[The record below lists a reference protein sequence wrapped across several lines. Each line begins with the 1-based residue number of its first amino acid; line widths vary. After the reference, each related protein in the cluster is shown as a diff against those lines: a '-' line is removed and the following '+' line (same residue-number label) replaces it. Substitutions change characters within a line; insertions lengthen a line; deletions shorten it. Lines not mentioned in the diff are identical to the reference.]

1 MSNHAL
7 ANLPVKTLGRLLAQP
22 GALNSQDFEEAM
34 GVAMTKVHD
43 MDGKDC
49 IRVLGA
55 LMHVPSATRPDSASL
70 QALGARLSAGLADIS
85 NNDMAEL
92 AENLAEVSVPVAPVF
107 ARLSAAFSLRVSGA
121 SAPQLTKVASAFAR
135 ARLADRRLFPRMAQG
150 ALKQLHVFS
159 PPDLS
164 SFVSAFAAVGLC
176 HEPLLA
182 ASAKVLVAFGPRLS
196 ALDLAL
202 VAFAYAQF
210 FLVFPGVT
218 SMLQARLP
226 ECAHELPLERLA
238 ELTVSCARLDVK
250 SPELQAALARNLQ
263 LGPLSDE
270 LFGQVCGLVG
280 LGFLTAAAVA
290 NGNRAHAQ
298 GVWWLL
304 DLLESLGL
312 AAEDARLER
321 GGAVAEF
328 WGSALGALF
337 PALQGFFPVLSP
349 TEIATAYR
357 ALRQLPPCLVR
368 AMPNSPCWQAHEQL
382 ALRCLSLASV
392 EAFDFQLQTSLLY
405 SQLCLYPE
413 LWSNGNEGASL
424 TNPTWAPFLTSFTAS
439 SAAWQQME
447 PPAEMEPRTAEQAA
461 ALQLL
466 WKPENLEKASK
477 AEHRNRPVALELQ
490 EYIRAS
496 SAGAAVE
503 GPLWEGPCEIHAA
516 VGTLAFCLM
525 PEEAYF
531 KLGRQESFSQDLD
544 EEKGE
549 LCHEMAAQLH
559 LLRAR
564 GWHVKALSFH
574 TWRRLGRS
582 QRQGRANRYPSKPLV

>member
-1 MSNHAL
+1 MSVRVVSRRLLPDVLCSHSWVSGSLGGRRIGWHAASTRFATAAEVGVALGQAMSNHAL

-210 FLVFPGVT
+210 FLVFPGGGYW
-218 SMLQARLP
+218 
-226 ECAHELPLERLA
+226 
-238 ELTVSCARLDVK
+238 
-250 SPELQAALARNLQ
+250 
-263 LGPLSDE
+263 GPHYKGIL
-270 LFGQVCGLVG
+270 LFGDY
-280 LGFLTAAAVA
+280 F
-290 NGNRAHAQ
+290 
-298 GVWWLL
+298 
-304 DLLESLGL
+304 
-312 AAEDARLER
+312 
-321 GGAVAEF
+321 
-328 WGSALGALF
+328 LGAPYF
-337 PALQGFFPVLSP
+337 
-349 TEIATAYR
+349 R
-357 ALRQLPPCLVR
+357 K
-368 AMPNSPCWQAHEQL
+368 
-382 ALRCLSLASV
+382 
-392 EAFDFQLQTSLLY
+392 
-405 SQLCLYPE
+405 
-413 LWSNGNEGASL
+413 
-424 TNPTWAPFLTSFTAS
+424 
-439 SAAWQQME
+439 
-447 PPAEMEPRTAEQAA
+447 PRT
-461 ALQLL
+461 LNP
-466 WKPENLEKASK
+466 KP
-477 AEHRNRPVALELQ
+477 
-490 EYIRAS
+490 
-496 SAGAAVE
+496 
-503 GPLWEGPCEIHAA
+503 
-516 VGTLAFCLM
+516 
-525 PEEAYF
+525 
-531 KLGRQESFSQDLD
+531 
-544 EEKGE
+544 
-549 LCHEMAAQLH
+549 
-559 LLRAR
+559 
-564 GWHVKALSFH
+564 
-574 TWRRLGRS
+574 
-582 QRQGRANRYPSKPLV
+582 